1 MLLHWIW
8 LSERPGINQQ
18 AKLALIERYGDPE
31 DIYDLTDYHDCE
43 DLSAEALESLQNKD
57 LSEAESIL
65 EQCAKKKI
73 HIVTWNDRNYPSL
86 LRAIADPPVI
96 LYYKGMLPYWNDRAL
111 IGVVGT
117 RKASAY
123 GLHAAKHI
131 SGQLARCGGVVVTG
145 MALGVDAMAAAG
157 ALDNGGTVVG
167 VLGCGVDRI
176 YPAGNRD
183 LFYRVVDNG
192 GCLISEYPP
201 GTPPNHWHFPKRN
214 RIISGIGAGVLVV
227 EAPEKSG
234 ALITARCA
242 LEQGRDVFA
251 VPGNLGVAGCAGSNG
266 LLRDGAAFVTCGWD
280 ILSTY
285 AERYRETV
293 HSDDTLQPVE
303 MEHFASP
310 RVAQGTEVFSA
321 SLPKSDKKAVDNPS
335 TSPYSG
341 ECTPPVS
348 DEEQLVLSQLT
359 TQPQLID
366 DVIACTGLPSG
377 KALAALTMLEL
388 KGMAKSLPG
397 RYAVRI

>member
-8 LSERPGINQQ
+8 LSERPGLNQQ
-18 AKLALIERYGDPE
+18 TKLTLLERFHDPE
-31 DIYDLTDYHDCE
+31 DIYNLTEFDDCVG
-43 DLSAEALESLQNKD
+43 LSNEVLESLQNKD
-57 LSEAESIL
+57 LSDAEKIL
-65 EQCAKKKI
+65 EQCAKKRI
-73 HIVTWNDRNYPSL
+73 HIVTWNDRNYPAL
-86 LRAIADPPVI
+86 LRAITDPPVL
-96 LYYKGMLPYWNDRAL
+96 LYYKGTLPDWDNRAL

-123 GLHAAKHI
+123 GLHSAKHI
-131 SGQLARCGGVVVTG
+131 AGQLARCGGIVVTG

-157 ALDNGGTVVG
+157 AMDNGASVVG

-176 YPAGNRD
+176 YPANNRA

-192 GCLISEYPP
+192 GCLLSEYQP
-201 GTPPNHWHFPKRN
+201 GTPPNHWHFPRRN
-214 RIISGIGAGVLVV
+214 RIISGIAAGVLVV

-285 AERYRETV
+285 AERYRDTV
-293 HSDDTLQPVE
+293 HPDDTLQPVE
-303 MEHFASP
+303 LERFEIP
-310 RVAQGTEVFSA
+310 RVAEETEVFSSA
-321 SLPKSDKKAVDNPS
+321 LPKSDKKAVDNMPA
-335 TSPYSG
+335 SPYSG

-348 DEEQLVLSQLT
+348 AEEQAVLSQLSNR
-359 TQPQLID
+359 QRLID
-366 DVIACTGLPSG
+366 DVIAGTGLPSG

>member
-8 LSERPGINQQ
+8 LSERPGLNQHT
-18 AKLALIERYGDPE
+18 KLALIERFHDPE
-31 DIYDLTDYHDCE
+31 DIYDLTDYDAC
-43 DLSAEALESLQNKD
+43 DGLSAEALEGLKDKD
-57 LSEAESIL
+57 LSEAEKIL

-73 HIVTWNDRNYPSL
+73 HIVTWNDWNYPAL
-86 LRAIADPPVI
+86 LRAIADPPVL
-96 LYYKGMLPYWNDRAL
+96 LYYKGTLPDWDNRAL

-123 GLHAAKHI
+123 GLHSAKHI
-131 SGQLARCGGVVVTG
+131 SGQLARCGGIVVTG

-157 ALDNGGTVVG
+157 ALDHGGAVVG

-176 YPAGNRD
+176 YPAGNRE
-183 LFYRVVDNG
+183 LFRRTIHNG
-192 GCLISEYPP
+192 GCLISEYAP

-214 RIISGIGAGVLVV
+214 RIISGLCCGVLVV

-251 VPGNLGVAGCAGSNG
+251 VPGNLGVSGCAGSNA

-285 AERYRETV
+285 AERYRDTV
-293 HSDDTLQPVE
+293 HPDDQLQPVD
-303 MEHFASP
+303 MACFDTN
-310 RVAQGTEVFSA
+310 RVAQKTKVFS
-321 SLPKSDKKAVDNPS
+321 SILPESDKKAIDNAL

-348 DEEQLVLSQLT
+348 PEEQAVLSLLNNEQ
-359 TQPQLID
+359 QLID
-366 DVIACTGLPSG
+366 DVIAGTGLPSG

-388 KGMAKSLPG
+388 KGMAKTLPG
-397 RYAVRI
+397 RYAVRT